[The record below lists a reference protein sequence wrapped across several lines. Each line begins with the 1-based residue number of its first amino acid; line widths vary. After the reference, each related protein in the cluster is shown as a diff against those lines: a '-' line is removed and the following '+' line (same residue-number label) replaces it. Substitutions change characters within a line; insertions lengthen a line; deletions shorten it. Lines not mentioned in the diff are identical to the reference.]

1 MRARNVA
8 FLKSLITYRGSKSPT
23 SDFVLLR
30 SVKSMHTDVGVR
42 VSDCS
47 QKCIYKLFVFVRGM
61 HTNIYTHTSN
71 HTQT

>member
-47 QKCIYKLFVFVRGM
+47 QKCIYKLFVFVRGDAYK
-61 HTNIYTHTSN
+61 HIYTHI
-71 HTQT
+71 